1 MNERLLTPDDMVS
14 LLGLPSRRALYTA
27 LHAYPETLP
36 PPIRIGKRLRW
47 LESVVKR
54 WMREL
59 TDQ

>member
-1 MNERLLTPDDMVS
+1 MNERLLTPDEMVS

-59 TDQ
+59 ANR

>member
-1 MNERLLTPDDMVS
+1 MNERLLTPDEMVS
-14 LLGLPSRRALYTA
+14 LLCLPSRRALYTA

-59 TDQ
+59 ADR